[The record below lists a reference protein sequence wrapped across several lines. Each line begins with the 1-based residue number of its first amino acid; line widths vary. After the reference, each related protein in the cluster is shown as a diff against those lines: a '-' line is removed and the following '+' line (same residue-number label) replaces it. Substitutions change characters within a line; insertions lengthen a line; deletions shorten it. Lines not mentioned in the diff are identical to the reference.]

1 METVWRGRASRLA
14 SSICLAAL
22 VACSSG
28 GGGSTVATNTPT
40 TTNTS
45 GNTTSGNT
53 TSGNTTSGNT
63 TSGNTTPLSVL
74 TFSSPPPSCSANVC
88 VTAAGAPT
96 FGSATPVTENGATPN
111 FSTSLPPVGTTF
123 PLLTS
128 GWQLSLH
135 TVSDASVSGGTVTF
149 QGVSAGHPILQISI
163 PSISLN
169 ASNIV
174 TDGSTTTLS
183 DGSRLNFGSGVLNY
197 AALGMWSY
205 FPQSG
210 AGGFEGA
217 ALTGYQTQAG
227 HVPTS
232 GSATYNGVSGTVQGA
247 ANAGGVVGQIWVPS
261 QSGNPIQGGGLSG
274 NATVN
279 VNFGSGSVS
288 GQLTNMTVSASGAVP
303 WNNVNLAGSLSGA
316 SLSGTTSTSGP
327 PAGSPALFPQ
337 GFSSAATGTFKG
349 ALYGPNANEIG
360 AIWSL
365 SEPTSDGGKSAL
377 GVIGATAATTP

>member
-1 METVWRGRASRLA
+1 METVRKGALRLA
-14 SSICLAAL
+14 SFVCLVAMA
-22 VACSSG
+22 ACSSG
-28 GGGSTVATNTPT
+28 GGGSSLST
-40 TTNTS
+40 TTNNNTTS
-45 GNTTSGNT
+45 NNTTSGNT
-53 TSGNTTSGNT
+53 TSGNSP
-63 TSGNTTPLSVL
+63 SSVL
-74 TFSSPPPSCSANVC
+74 SFSSSPPPCSGNVC
-88 VTAAGAPT
+88 ITAPGTPT
-96 FGSATPVTENGATPN
+96 FGGATPVTAPGATPN
-111 FSTSLPPVGTTF
+111 FTTNLPPVGTTF

-135 TVSDASVSGGTVTF
+135 TVSDASVSGGTVTL
-149 QGVSAGHPILQISI
+149 QGFSGGYPILQVSI
-163 PSISLN
+163 PSVSLN

-174 TDGSTTTLS
+174 ADGSTNTLP
-183 DGSRLNFGSGVLNY
+183 DGSKLNFGTGVLNY
-197 AALGMWSY
+197 AALGMWGY

-227 HVPTS
+227 HVPTA
-232 GSATYNGVSGTVQGA
+232 GSAAYNGVNGTAQGA
-247 ANAGGVVGQIWVPS
+247 SNAGGVVGQIWVPS

-274 NATVN
+274 NAAVN
-279 VNFGSGSVS
+279 VNFAAGSVS
-288 GQLTNMTVSASGAVP
+288 GQLTNMTVSTGGGAAA
-303 WNNVNLAGSLSGA
+303 WNNVNLTGSVSGA

-349 ALYGPNANEIG
+349 ALYGPNAQELG

-365 SEPTSDGGKSAL
+365 SESTADGGKSAL